1 MRLAGKVVLV
11 AHIDSAVSAAIARRF
26 AAEGAL
32 VSGCRAAGPH
42 AGAAPT
48 DLPPDI
54 QILEGDVHVADD
66 AQRMVQEIAARHGRL
81 DVLVNYGAGGRIAGK
96 IMDVSRDEFVEGMTG
111 DVWSIMALCSAAIPL
126 MAKGGGGSIVN
137 LSSIARVGVKGRPLR
152 SASQAAVAALTRSMA
167 LDHAEERVRVNALL
181 LGPTMGPEF
190 TSRPDQLQ
198 RLISQAPLGELHTV
212 DDVAAAALF
221 LAADEARMI
230 TGALLPL
237 DAGRSLA
244 TF

>member
-1 MRLAGKVVLV
+1 
-11 AHIDSAVSAAIARRF
+11 VSAAIARRF
-26 AAEGAL
+26 AGEGAQ
-32 VSGCRAAGPH
+32 VSACLAAGRH
-42 AGAAPT
+42 RGTAPA

-54 QILEGDVHVADD
+54 RLLGGDVHAPAD
-66 AQRMVQEIAARHGRL
+66 AQRIVHEIATRHGRL
-81 DVLVNYGAGGRIAGK
+81 DILVNYGAGGRIAGK
-96 IMDVSRDEFVEGMTG
+96 IMDVSRDEFVAGMTG
-111 DVWSIMALCSAAIPL
+111 DVWSVMALCSAAIPL
-126 MAKGGGGSIVN
+126 MARDGGGSIVN

-167 LDHAEERVRVNALL
+167 LDHAEEKIRVNALL

-190 TSRPDQLQ
+190 AARPEQLQ
-198 RLISQAPLGELHTV
+198 RLIDEAPLGELHTA
-212 DDVAAAALF
+212 DDVAAAVLF
-221 LAADEARMI
+221 LASDEARMI

>member
-1 MRLAGKVVLV
+1 MRLEGKVALV
-11 AHIDSAVSAAIARRF
+11 THIDSPVSAAIARRF
-26 AAEGAL
+26 AAEGAR
-32 VSGCRAAGPH
+32 VSACLAAGPH
-42 AGAAPT
+42 ARKAAA

-54 QILEGDVHVADD
+54 QILDGDVHTPAD
-66 AQRMVQEIAARHGRL
+66 ANRIVQEIASRHGRL

-96 IMDVSRDEFVEGMTG
+96 IMDVSHDEFVEGMTG
-111 DVWSIMALCSAAIPL
+111 DVWSVMALCSAAIPL

-152 SASQAAVAALTRSMA
+152 SASQAAVSALTRSMA

-190 TSRPDQLQ
+190 TSRPEQLQ
-198 RLISQAPLGELHTV
+198 RLVSEAPLGELHTA

-221 LAADEARMI
+221 LASDDARMI